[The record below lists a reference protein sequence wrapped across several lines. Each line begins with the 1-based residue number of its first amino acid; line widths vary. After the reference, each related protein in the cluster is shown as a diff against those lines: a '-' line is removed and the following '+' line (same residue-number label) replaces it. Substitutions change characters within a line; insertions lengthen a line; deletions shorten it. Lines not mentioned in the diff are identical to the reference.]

1 VCSEAEVTELR
12 KDSLT
17 SYVAEADP
25 PFSTAS
31 KALAALKAAPR
42 ELTPAP
48 VIAQLGNSLA
58 CTGRAG

>member
-1 VCSEAEVTELR
+1 MCSEAEVTELR
-12 KDSLT
+12 KDNLT

-31 KALAALKAAPR
+31 KALAALKAAPQ

-58 CTGRAG
+58 HTGRAV